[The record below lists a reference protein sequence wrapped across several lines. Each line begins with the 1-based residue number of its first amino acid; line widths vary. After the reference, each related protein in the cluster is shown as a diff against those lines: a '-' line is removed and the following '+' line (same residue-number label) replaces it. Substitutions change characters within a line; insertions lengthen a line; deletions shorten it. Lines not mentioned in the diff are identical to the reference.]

1 MIALKLALAG
11 LSLVVIVQTALSF
24 VRSRAW
30 WVRIFDF
37 PRAQIAALSA
47 LLLVLFGLSNIGFE
61 DAEPWEWLLFALLG
75 LAVAI
80 QVGQMLPYTRCW
92 RYQSP
97 KAQPSSADAP
107 RLRVVIS
114 NVCMQNR
121 AFDRWLEV
129 MREPD
134 PDLIIAVEID
144 RSWVD
149 ALKPLHTDYPH
160 RILCPQDNTY
170 GVALYSR
177 FPLESSKIEHLIED
191 DVPSVFTT
199 LMLPSG
205 DRVRCVVLHPRPPR
219 PDIRQDSDFRDAELV
234 RAAQIVRDF
243 RSPFIVAGD
252 LNDVAWSHTTH
263 LFQRIVGALD
273 PRIGRGIFATFHTHH
288 RWMRYPL
295 DHLFHSEHFAVA
307 QLQRLPDVGSDHFP
321 IFIELVLQPETAKEA
336 PTPQSDPSDEE
347 QAVEAVQDAVEHRES
362 ETPAE
367 RHDRKSA
374 DR

>member
-11 LSLVVIVQTALSF
+11 LSFVVIVQTALSF

-37 PRAQIAALSA
+37 PRAQIAALST
-47 LLLVLFGLSNIGFE
+47 LLLVAFGFANIGFE
-61 DAEPWEWLLFALLG
+61 DAQPWEWLLFILLG

-80 QVGQMLPYTRCW
+80 QVAQMLPYTRCW
-92 RYQSP
+92 RHQSP
-97 KAQPSSADAP
+97 RATAPADAP
-107 RLRVVIS
+107 HLRIVIS
-114 NVCMQNR
+114 NVCMKNR

-129 MREPD
+129 MRAPD
-134 PDLIIAVEID
+134 PHLIIAVEID
-144 RSWVD
+144 RTWVD
-149 ALKPLHTDYPH
+149 ALTPLHADYPH
-160 RILCPQDNTY
+160 RLLCPQDNTY

-177 FPLESSKIEHLIED
+177 FPLESSKIEHLVEN

-199 LMLPSG
+199 MVLPSG
-205 DRVRCVVLHPRPPR
+205 ERIRCVVLHPRPPR
-219 PDIRQDSDFRDAELV
+219 PDIRQDSDLRDAELV
-234 RAAQIVRDF
+234 RAAQIVRNF
-243 RSPFIVAGD
+243 QSPFIVAGD

-263 LFQRIVGALD
+263 LFQRMVGALD
-273 PRIGRGIFATFHTHH
+273 PRIGRGIFATFHTRH

-321 IFIELVLQPETAKEA
+321 IFIELVLQPETAQQA
-336 PTPQSDPSDEE
+336 PTPQPEPEDEK
-347 QAVEAVQDAVEHRES
+347 QAAEAVHDAIEHRQN

-367 RHDRKSA
+367 RHRRKSA
-374 DR
+374 DQ